1 MSLKNVAKEMKP
13 TQFPVRTTEETISLN
28 CSMMNLGLMY
38 TVIFE
43 WRIKS
48 HEHHNL
54 MNHILSYCPP
64 IQLGSC
70 PCFKFTVVS
79 KKKKQNTKTINTQ
92 FNKYVLKV
100 KCVNAV
106 LYVVTWSCPT
116 LCDPMDRNLPG
127 SSVRGIFQ
135 ARILEWVA
143 ISYSNYVA

>member
-1 MSLKNVAKEMKP
+1 MSD
-13 TQFPVRTTEETISLN
+13 
-28 CSMMNLGLMY
+28 
-38 TVIFE
+38 
-43 WRIKS
+43 
-48 HEHHNL
+48 HNL
-54 MNHILSYCPP
+54 MNHILSYCSP

-79 KKKKQNTKTINTQ
+79 KKKNQKTINTQ
-92 FNKYVLKV
+92 FNKYVLKI

-106 LYVVTWSCPT
+106 LCVVTWSCPT

-143 ISYSNYVA
+143 ISFSINKWNRC